1 MNPLY
6 IILPFTGPE
15 INQKFAQTRFV
26 SNQKGIRR
34 QNDLPCGSE
43 GDEAA
48 DGPPKGTAVVDYR
61 CE

>member
-1 MNPLY
+1 MYRAGN
-6 IILPFTGPE
+6 
-15 INQKFAQTRFV
+15 NQKIAQTCLK
-26 SNQKGIRR
+26 SNIRR